1 MVPPDELQAKA
12 MLQVVE
18 KYNWTYVSAVSTEG
32 SYGQS
37 GLQVFREYAHQADIC
52 IAKEYS
58 ILSNDAEAEYDKLL
72 NRLLEEPKARVVVC
86 FCEGD
91 TVHAIFKAIRRFNRT
106 GHFLLVG
113 R

>member
-1 MVPPDELQAKA
+1 
-12 MLQVVE
+12 MLQVVQ

-37 GLQVFREYAHQADIC
+37 GLQVFREYADQEDIC

-58 ILSNDAEAEYDKLL
+58 ILSNDADVEYDRLL

-86 FCEGD
+86 FCEGE

-106 GHFLLVG
+106 AIFFLLEG
-113 R
+113 KKKK